1 MFGKP
6 TIVRL
11 GHVAQV
17 LPMPLSEVSK
27 GILYNTTSDIIY
39 MDRTKSRAQLVHVED
54 VMGLDA
60 KLRAFVIVPSELVSA
75 KYLQYLLNTSPVNKK
90 IEEARADRK
99 LSAPVLE
106 DIPVPFES
114 MEKQEDI
121 AKVGAYVD
129 RLMMMAS
136 EGDMDANLGSYFLI
150 QVALAINTELYFPYL
165 CSINN
170 LHIYEQW
177 IMFRQSVPDD
187 VKVIAN
193 EIIKPGNR
201 LMAEVRS
208 LQRVMANAQKSIQDG
223 LQD

>member
-6 TIVRL
+6 IIARL

-17 LPMPLSEVSK
+17 LPMPLSEASK
-27 GILYNTTSDIIY
+27 GVLYNTTSDIIY
-39 MDRTKSRAQLVHVED
+39 LDRTRSRAQLVHVED
-54 VMGLDA
+54 VMSLDA
-60 KLRAFVIVPSELVSA
+60 KQRAFVIVPSELVSA

-90 IEEARADRK
+90 IEDARADRK

-106 DIPVPFES
+106 DIPVPFEP

-165 CSINN
+165 CSVNN

>member
-11 GHVAQV
+11 GHVARV
-17 LPMPLSEVSK
+17 LPMPFSEASK
-27 GILYNTTSDIIY
+27 GVLCNTPSDIIY
-39 MDRTKSRAQLVHVED
+39 LDRTKSRAQLVHVED
-54 VMGLDA
+54 VMSLDA
-60 KLRAFVIVPSELVSA
+60 KLRAFVVVPSNLVSA

-90 IEEARADRK
+90 IEDARAERK

-106 DIPVPFES
+106 DIPVPYEP

-136 EGDMDANLGSYFLI
+136 KGDMDANLGSYFLI

-177 IMFRQSVPDD
+177 IMFRQGVPDD